1 MKKWLRIALKWV
13 VTMAVTIGASV
24 LGVFCRDLVPNAVLW
39 HWIAFA
45 VLLAAIVVCPLL
57 SSVRAKKLK
66 DSRVTDMVALRDRR
80 LDRMAADAQR
90 ELRRLRLA
98 TAVTV
103 AYLVFITITALAV
116 CFFCGASGVGIGSTT
131 TVAMFF
137 LYGMVARFLRER
149 QKKPDFSQA
158 MPREEF
164 PMLYRMAEEA
174 AGPLSKN
181 NRIHLFV
188 SDNIPDEEGNVG
200 IAHVGKD
207 IWLILGTMVL
217 GTLEA
222 EELKQVLEHE
232 FAHLEHDDNGHLVR
246 FDRLMRFMDGG
257 DDDGFLAN
265 LAAIAFRLPYIFLA
279 YEGSF
284 YFFLSSRQKEMAA
297 DDEVCDQER
306 MCSAL
311 AKIAAH
317 NLFHYETQAYD
328 CIFRSEEIPTDFAT
342 ARVNNYRR
350 KLTERKGEWR
360 QILESGISSKVDT
373 HPTFRQRWESLGACA
388 YTLTPA
394 ALDDAYGAECWAAI
408 ATCDKER
415 ASVEKEKYDE
425 MRRRAYLEPLERI
438 QAYEAEGK
446 LLPPEEMRPIM
457 DAYFTVGQPDQME
470 ALCDEIIRTNDSPTA
485 TAFSRYWKGFLLLHR
500 YDAEGIGYIYQ
511 AIETNRNYTQA
522 GMDEIGK
529 FCTLM
534 GLQEELE
541 EYRRRAV
548 EYFQIQKDW
557 DHSEGITARAD
568 LSAETLPEG
577 WLEQIIGHILASAGE
592 AVTEIYLVHEVNKS
606 GCAMSSFILRFADG
620 TEDEVVDKVYDST
633 FRLLDDWPTDWEFCL
648 YVYEPDM
655 AKALKKLPEAL
666 VYAAEPKE

>member
-1 MKKWLRIALKWV
+1 MKKWLRIVLLWV
-13 VTMAVTIGASV
+13 VTMAVTIGAAV
-24 LGVFCRDLVPNAVLW
+24 LGIFCRDLVSNAALW

-45 VLLAAIVVCPLL
+45 VLLAAIVASPLL
-57 SSVRAKKLK
+57 SAVWTKKLK
-66 DSRVTDMVALRDRR
+66 DSRVTDMVALRERR
-80 LDRMAADAQR
+80 LDRMAADARR
-90 ELRRLRLA
+90 ELRRLKLA

-103 AYLVFITITALAV
+103 TYLVFITITALAA
-116 CFFCGASGVGIGSTT
+116 CFFGGASDGGFGITGTMAT
-131 TVAMFF
+131 FY
-137 LYGMVARFLRER
+137 LYGIFARFLRKRGE
-149 QKKPDFSQA
+149 KPDFSLA
-158 MPREEF
+158 LPRSEF

-174 AGPLSKN
+174 AGPLAKK

-188 SDNIPDEEGNVG
+188 SDNLPDEEGNVG

-222 EELKQVLEHE
+222 EELQQVLEHE

-246 FDRLMRFMDGG
+246 FNRLMQFMDGG
-257 DDDGFLAN
+257 DEGFMGFVST
-265 LAAIAFRLPYIFLA
+265 IAFRLPYNFLA

-284 YFFLSSRQKEMAA
+284 YFLLSSRQKEMAA
-297 DDEVCDQER
+297 DDETYDQEH

-317 NLFHYETQAYD
+317 NLFHYEMQPYD
-328 CIFRSEEIPTDFAT
+328 CIFRSEEIPTEFAT
-342 ARVNNYRR
+342 ARVRSYRR
-350 KLTERKGEWR
+350 KLVEREGEWR
-360 QILESGISSKVDT
+360 RILESGIPSKVDT

-388 YTLTPA
+388 YDLTPA
-394 ALDDAYGAECWAAI
+394 KLEDAYGAECWAAI

-415 ASVEKEKYDE
+415 ASVEPEKYAE
-425 MRRRAYLEPLERI
+425 MRRKAYLEPMERI
-438 QAYEAEGK
+438 AAYEAEGK

-457 DAYFTVGQPDQME
+457 EAYFNVGQPEKME
-470 ALCDEIIRTNDSPTA
+470 TLCDEIIRTNDSPTA

-500 YDAEGIGYIYQ
+500 YDAAGIDWIYQ
-511 AIETNRNYTQA
+511 AIETNRNYIQE

-529 FCTLM
+529 FCTMM
-534 GLQEELE
+534 GMQEELE

-548 EYFQIQKDW
+548 EYFQTQKDW

-577 WLEQIIGHILASAGE
+577 WLEQITGHILASAGD
-592 AVTEIYLVHEVNKS
+592 AVQEIYLVHEVNKS

-648 YVYEPDM
+648 YVFEPDM
-655 AKALKKLPEAL
+655 AKVLKKIPGAC
-666 VYAAEPKE
+666 VYDTQKAQ